1 MLAPEVYS
9 MPQSRLI
16 GIIALVTWLLV
27 ALPLLLYHGPA
38 GFLNNWPWSA
48 VYLSFGA
55 LFALDLRRPHL
66 MLLSL
71 ATAAALVLVLVR
83 CNGYEGAL
91 LALVAMRLGPRVD
104 RAGGITWIL
113 GQTALLGVADAIA
126 GSSYSAR
133 LLLPPYLGLQLAAF
147 FVFKTM
153 AREVAAREALAASNV
168 ELRGVAHI
176 LADSS
181 RLAERLRIAQELHD
195 ALGHHL
201 TALSLNLE
209 AALQLTHGAAHNS
222 VTTAQGL
229 ARRLLNDVREI
240 VATSQARD
248 GVNLAEA
255 LLTLVGAV
263 PRPRIHLDIPDGLR
277 TQDPERAHTL
287 LRCAQEMV
295 TNAARH
301 SDAEN
306 LWISVRYEGEALRI
320 EARDDGRGS
329 DRTDGG
335 FGIRGMRERVAQAGG
350 ELRVVT
356 QPGQGFEVIA
366 LLPVRGGAA

>member
-1 MLAPEVYS
+1 MY
-9 MPQSRLI
+9 QSRLI

-38 GFLNNWPWSA
+38 GFLNWPWSA

-66 MLLSL
+66 LLLGL
-71 ATAAALVLVLVR
+71 ASAAALALILLR

-91 LALVAMRLGPRVD
+91 LALVAIQLGTRVN
-104 RAGGITWIL
+104 RATGITWIL
-113 GQTALLGVADAIA
+113 GQTVLMGVADAIA
-126 GSSYSAR
+126 FSPHSAR
-133 LLLPPYLGLQLAAF
+133 LLLPPYLGLQLVAF
-147 FVFKTM
+147 FVFETM
-153 AREVAAREALAASNV
+153 AREVAARAALAASNA
-168 ELRGVAHI
+168 ELRGITHI
-176 LADSS
+176 LADTS

-209 AALQLTHGAAHNS
+209 AALQLTHGAAHAS
-222 VTTAQGL
+222 VKTAQGL
-229 ARRLLNDVREI
+229 ARRLLSDVREI
-240 VATSQARD
+240 VANTRSRD
-248 GVNLAEA
+248 GVNLADA

-263 PRPRIHLDIPDGLR
+263 PRPRVHLDIPEGLS
-277 TQDPERAHTL
+277 TEDPERAHTL

-306 LWISVRYEGEALRI
+306 LWISVRCEGETLRI

-350 ELRVVT
+350 ELHVVT
-356 QPGQGFEVIA
+356 QPGRGFEVTA
-366 LLPVRGGAA
+366 LLPVRGVPV